1 MYTMKYSTA
10 MKRTQCA
17 VSKRFSR
24 HGLSENFRLKNG
36 MNLCIK
42 YVMQIYIHINHVWSH
57 INQVIESN
65 LLKDYWVVH
74 VHIG

>member
-17 VSKRFSR
+17 VIERFSR

-36 MNLCIK
+36 MNLFIK
-42 YVMQIYIHINHVWSH
+42 YVM
-57 INQVIESN
+57 
-65 LLKDYWVVH
+65 
-74 VHIG
+74 